1 MRYLKEMKEKW
12 TDDLEET
19 SVTGGIDGGAGPPRT
34 PHAFSDEEDEN
45 DNAEQSGLK
54 KMKKTKTH
62 TKVVESIPP
71 IGGITPK
78 PITKKWPSESDLK
91 KHFSKEKLKEIHAM
105 KGVRIAKTFTD
116 KYGYL
121 YLMTYKVKRKTW
133 YPTDWQVY
141 IWPDKKLE
149 RHNKELYKSAN
160 ESRTDIKA
168 DSKSLFKKMI
178 SEMYGINDIEESI
191 SKPSKYQIGTHPVS
205 REDLLIHMFEK
216 EDGDWKM
223 TTPAKD
229 KEAVKALVKKYG
241 MENVAIDGTQRNGDP
256 ATYVFVNEAV
266 SYREFK
272 KDPTSSPSQKVNK
285 GIAEVNKMLAEIE
298 KIVHNNLKLK
308 QESGVD
314 SSHFW
319 KSTGKRFL
327 KINERITKISNR
339 LKELSQ

>member
-12 TDDLEET
+12 TDELDEM
-19 SVTGGIDGGAGPPRT
+19 SVTGAIDGGSGPPRT
-34 PHAFSDEEDEN
+34 PKAFGDEEDEN

-54 KMKKTKTH
+54 KMKKTKNH
-62 TKVVESIPP
+62 TKVVES
-71 IGGITPK
+71 
-78 PITKKWPSESDLK
+78 
-91 KHFSKEKLKEIHAM
+91 
-105 KGVRIAKTFTD
+105 
-116 KYGYL
+116 
-121 YLMTYKVKRKTW
+121 
-133 YPTDWQVY
+133 Q
-141 IWPDKKLE
+141 
-149 RHNKELYKSAN
+149 
-160 ESRTDIKA
+160 
-168 DSKSLFKKMI
+168 SLFKKMM

-191 SKPSKYQIGTHPVS
+191 GKPSKYQIGTHPVS
-205 REDLLIHMFEK
+205 REDLLIHMIEK